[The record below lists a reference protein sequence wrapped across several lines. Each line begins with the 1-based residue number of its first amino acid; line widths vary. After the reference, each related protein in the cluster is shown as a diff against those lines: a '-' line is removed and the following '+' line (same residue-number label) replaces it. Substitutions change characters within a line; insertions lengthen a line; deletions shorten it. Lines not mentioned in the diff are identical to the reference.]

1 MKKTKWLLL
10 VLGIVLISF
19 EQASAQLSSQHA
31 VGGRF
36 GSATGFTY
44 RYTMAEDRAIEGI
57 LSLQSNSKS
66 RRFRLV
72 GLYEFHK
79 PLAENFTWF
88 YGFGGS
94 VGSFRYK
101 ALETRTS
108 NPDGSVTITK
118 TDPKSELA
126 LSIDGIIGVEYA
138 IPTTPLSVSLDVKP
152 YFDFLQESTIKII
165 DPLGLTIRYKF

>member
-1 MKKTKWLLL
+1 MKKANWLLL
-10 VLGIVLISF
+10 TLGIVLVSF
-19 EQASAQLSSQHA
+19 GKVSAQLDTQHA

-36 GSATGFTY
+36 GSATGFSY
-44 RYTMAEDRAIEGI
+44 RYTLAEDRAVQGI
-57 LSLQSNSKS
+57 MSLQSNSKS

-79 PLAENFTWF
+79 PLAENFSWF

-94 VGSFRYK
+94 IGSFRYK
-101 ALETRTS
+101 DVERTWQ
-108 NPDGSVTITK
+108 NDAGQTVTERVNG
-118 TDPKSELA
+118 KSELA

-152 YFDFLQESTIKII
+152 YFDFLQESTIKLI